1 MKSAFSSRNRKVAP
15 DTKQAPGPRRRRSR
29 SRVLSAAAVVTT
41 AGLVLS
47 GCGQGGEQNNNVIDY
62 WLWDTQQM
70 PAYQQCADLFQEEN
84 PEYTVNV
91 TQTGWGDYWQRLTA
105 GFLADT
111 GPDVFVNHVS
121 RYPQYADLDV
131 LLPLDEQPATADQR
145 EDDYAEG
152 LTDIWTGSDGHRYG
166 SPKDWDTIAMFYNNQ
181 HLEDAGVSPEE
192 LGSLEWNPEDGGSF
206 EATIA
211 HLTVD
216 SNGVRGDEPGFD
228 KDNVAV
234 YGLGLSDA
242 GGGTFGQGQWSAFAN
257 SNGWQA
263 TDTPLWGT
271 EYNYDDPQL
280 HQTLD
285 WYFGLSDKGYM
296 PRFGQFNED
305 DGTLQQLMSGSVA
318 VVTDGSWMIPAY
330 AGNESV
336 DVGTARLPAGPNGT
350 APSMINGLADS
361 ISAETDNP
369 EAAAQWVEFLG
380 SEQCQSVVAE
390 AAVVFP
396 AREDAVERTE
406 DIWREQGI
414 NTEAFTGPID
424 DGDTFF
430 MPVTSHGAD
439 VTALTG
445 PAFQEIWADRPPS
458 AEVLDPMNGAI
469 NDLFIADAAAQED

>member
-1 MKSAFSSRNRKVAP
+1 MPEKPIEFTMRRAKTMNSRNMGR
-15 DTKQAPGPRRRRSR
+15 
-29 SRVLSAAAVVTT
+29 AAINDAAIVTT
-41 AGLVLS
+41 AGLALS
-47 GCGQGGEQNNNVIDY
+47 GCGQSNGGDSDVIDY
-62 WLWDTQQM
+62 WLWDTSQL
-70 PAYQQCADLFQEEN
+70 PAYQQCADLFEQEH
-84 PEYTVNV
+84 PEYTVNI

-131 LLPLDEQPATADQR
+131 LLPLDEQEATADQ
-145 EDDYAEG
+145 DAADYAEG

-181 HLEDAGVSPEE
+181 YLEDGGVSPEE

-206 EATIA
+206 EATVA
-211 HLTVD
+211 HLTVY

-242 GGGTFGQGQWSAFAN
+242 GGGTSGQGQWSGFAN
-257 SNGWQA
+257 ANGWEA
-263 TDTPLWGT
+263 TNAPMWGT

-280 HQTLD
+280 HETLD
-285 WYFGLSDKGYM
+285 WYFGLSEKGYM
-296 PRFGQFNED
+296 PKFGQFNED
-305 DGTLQQLMSGSVA
+305 EGTLQQLMSGSVA

-330 AGNESV
+330 AGAENV
-336 DVGTARLPAGPNGT
+336 DVGTARLPAGPNGE

-361 ISAETDNP
+361 ISADTENP
-369 EAAAQWVEFLG
+369 EGSAQWVAFLG
-380 SEQCQSVVAE
+380 SQQCQSVVAE

-396 AREDAVERTE
+396 ARVDSVGRTE
-406 DIWREQGI
+406 EIWSEQGI
-414 NTEAFTGPID
+414 NTEAFTGPVD
-424 DGDTFF
+424 DDQTFY
-430 MPVTSHGAD
+430 MPITSHGAD

-458 AEVLDPMNGAI
+458 GEVLDPINGAI
-469 NDLFIADAAAQED
+469 NDLFIADEAAEDN